1 MVLAD
6 KEGGK
11 VDLVDRVG
19 VAVKGAAQSPA
30 PDQAVIA
37 SAPTVGIESH
47 ISLDSDALT

>member
-1 MVLAD
+1 VVLAD

-11 VDLVDRVG
+11 VDLVDKAG

-37 SAPTVGIESH
+37 SAPIVGIESH
-47 ISLDSDALT
+47 MKLGYVV